1 MRCPYAI
8 LTACSQSHAFEE
20 RRFAV
25 PNSEEDA
32 MKIGRSVARLKPS
45 SDNAIFDCKVLSRNH
60 AVLWHEEGCFLLKD
74 TKSSNGTFVNND
86 RLSKSAEESSPRQ
99 IYSGDILQ
107 FGVEISEN
115 ANKVTHGCILAIIR
129 LYDANGEEACPPDN
143 IEINGYVRTHDGD
156 SLMFPLADF
165 RQLFQLQHYM
175 REAVYRERA
184 LKQKLSMLENILS
197 STEQAAE
204 SSCQALI
211 SEDQLLSRIE
221 MLEGQLALYSKNVLG
236 EKVKEQM
243 SDLLVDKN
251 KFESLAKESLRRAQ
265 EERYETLQRL
275 ADVERS
281 LVNAEEESSV
291 LMQRVYDLENELSV
305 AIDANSSLRDHISQ
319 LMKQLRAMEIKYG
332 DLDDKTFPVNALCEK
347 SWINNKAELKVPD
360 LQFPND
366 LQEESNAKLHLRDEK
381 NQAMLKVRLT
391 PYGSNCDFAV
401 GLNSVCIAAFF
412 GDVSCLQSRNDGQIF
427 HNEQDQKRINKLI
440 LFRTRVPVTS
450 DTGIAG
456 TNDPSRDHTSSKFN
470 KEFALYIAS
479 GG

>member
-1 MRCPYAI
+1 MTGMRCPYAI

-20 RRFAV
+20 RRFTV
-25 PNSEEDA
+25 PNSEEEA
-32 MKIGRSVARLKPS
+32 IKIGRSVARWKPS

-115 ANKVTHGCILAIIR
+115 ANKVTHGCILAMIR

-143 IEINGYVRTHDGD
+143 MEINGYLRAHHGSD
-156 SLMFPLADF
+156 SLMFPLVDSH
-165 RQLFQLQHYM
+165 QLFQLQHYM
-175 REAVYRERA
+175 REAMYRERA
-184 LKQKLSMLENILS
+184 LEQKLTMLESILS

-204 SSCQALI
+204 SGCQALI

-221 MLEGQLALYSKNVLG
+221 MLEGQLALYSRNILS

-265 EERYETLQRL
+265 EERCEALLRL

-281 LVNAEEESSV
+281 LLNAEEESSV
-291 LMQRVYDLENELSV
+291 LRQRVSDLQNELSV
-305 AIDANSSLRDHISQ
+305 AVDANSLLRDHVSQ
-319 LMKQLRAMEIKYG
+319 LKKQLRAMEIKYG
-332 DLDDKTFPVNALCEK
+332 DLENKNFPINLLCDKSRIKEKDRPKISDSQYLNTSQGENGKRIAYVSSSRSYAKLYLCDEK
-347 SWINNKAELKVPD
+347 S
-360 LQFPND
+360 
-366 LQEESNAKLHLRDEK
+366 
-381 NQAMLKVRLT
+381 QAMLEVRLT
-391 PYGSNCDFAV
+391 SCRSNYDFGVVQLVIGPPFQA
-401 GLNSVCIAAFF
+401 LLLCALPLFSVMF
-412 GDVSCLQSRNDGQIF
+412 VVYSL
-427 HNEQDQKRINKLI
+427 
-440 LFRTRVPVTS
+440 
-450 DTGIAG
+450 G
-456 TNDPSRDHTSSKFN
+456 TMLTSSILSKI
-470 KEFALYIAS
+470 KRE
-479 GG
+479 

>member
-20 RRFAV
+20 RRFTV
-25 PNSEEDA
+25 PNSEEEA
-32 MKIGRSVARLKPS
+32 MKIGRSVARWKPS

-115 ANKVTHGCILAIIR
+115 ANKVTHGCILAMIR
-129 LYDANGEEACPPDN
+129 LYDSNGEEACPPDN
-143 IEINGYVRTHDGD
+143 MEISGYLRAHDND
-156 SLMFPLADF
+156 SVMFPLVDSH
-165 RQLFQLQHYM
+165 QLFQLQHYM
-175 REAVYRERA
+175 REAMYRERA
-184 LKQKLSMLENILS
+184 LEQKLAMLENILS

-221 MLEGQLALYSKNVLG
+221 MLEGQLALYSKNALS

-243 SDLLVDKN
+243 NDLLVDKN

-265 EERYETLQRL
+265 EERCEALQRL

-281 LVNAEEESSV
+281 LLNAEEESSV
-291 LMQRVYDLENELSV
+291 LRQRVADLENELTV
-305 AIDANSSLRDHISQ
+305 AVDANSSLREHISQ
-319 LMKQLRAMEIKYG
+319 LKKQLRAMEIKYG
-332 DLDDKTFPVNALCEK
+332 DLEEKNFSLSVLCEK
-347 SWINNKAELKVPD
+347 SRVKDKTDLKISD
-360 LQFPND
+360 SQFLNPSQGENGY
-366 LQEESNAKLHLRDEK
+366 AKLYLCDEK
-381 NQAMLKVRLT
+381 SQAMLELRLT
-391 PYGSNCDFAV
+391 PYRSNCDFAA
-401 GLNSVCIAAFF
+401 LLLCALPLFSVMFIVYSL
-412 GDVSCLQSRNDGQIF
+412 GTMVISSVLSKI
-427 HNEQDQKRINKLI
+427 KR
-440 LFRTRVPVTS
+440 
-450 DTGIAG
+450 
-456 TNDPSRDHTSSKFN
+456 
-470 KEFALYIAS
+470 E
-479 GG
+479 

>member
-1 MRCPYAI
+1 MRGIRCPYAI

-20 RRFAV
+20 RRFTV
-25 PNSEEDA
+25 PNSEEEA
-32 MKIGRSVARLKPS
+32 IKIGRSVARWKPS

-115 ANKVTHGCILAIIR
+115 ANKVTHGCILAMIR
-129 LYDANGEEACPPDN
+129 LYDVNGEEACAPDN
-143 IEINGYVRTHDGD
+143 MDINGYIRTRD
-156 SLMFPLADF
+156 SDCMMFPLVDSH
-165 RQLFQLQHYM
+165 QLFQLQHYL
-175 REAVYRERA
+175 REAMYRERS
-184 LKQKLSMLENILS
+184 LEQKLAMLENILS

-221 MLEGQLALYSKNVLG
+221 MLEGQLALYSKNTIS

-265 EERYETLQRL
+265 EERCEALQRL

-281 LVNAEEESSV
+281 LINAEEESSV
-291 LMQRVYDLENELSV
+291 LRQRVADLENELTV
-305 AIDANSSLRDHISQ
+305 AVDANSSLREHVLQ
-319 LMKQLRAMEIKYG
+319 LKKQLKGMEFKYG
-332 DLDDKTFPVNALCEK
+332 DPEDKDFSAISFCEK
-347 SWINNKAELKVPD
+347 PEKKDEIKISGSQYLSTSQGENGY
-360 LQFPND
+360 
-366 LQEESNAKLHLRDEK
+366 AKLYFCDEK
-381 NQAMLKVRLT
+381 SQAMLELKLT
-391 PYGSNCDFAV
+391 PYRPNGDFAV
-401 GLNSVCIAAFF
+401 LLLCALPLFSVVFIIYSLGATIASSISNW
-412 GDVSCLQSRNDGQIF
+412 VISRSRKNIF
-427 HNEQDQKRINKLI
+427 TIESAVYAGNKNGIRINAN
-440 LFRTRVPVTS
+440 
-450 DTGIAG
+450 G
-456 TNDPSRDHTSSKFN
+456 
-470 KEFALYIAS
+470 
-479 GG
+479 

>member
-1 MRCPYAI
+1 MTGMRCPYAI

-20 RRFAV
+20 RRFTV
-25 PNSEEDA
+25 PNSEEEA

-115 ANKVTHGCILAIIR
+115 ANKVTHGCILAMIR

-143 IEINGYVRTHDGD
+143 MEISGYLRAHDSD
-156 SLMFPLADF
+156 SLMFPLVDF
-165 RQLFQLQHYM
+165 HQLFQLQHYM

-184 LKQKLSMLENILS
+184 LKQKLALLENILS

-221 MLEGQLALYSKNVLG
+221 MLEGQLALYSKNVLS

-265 EERYETLQRL
+265 EERCETLQRL

-281 LVNAEEESSV
+281 LLNAEEESSV
-291 LMQRVYDLENELSV
+291 LRQRVADLENELSV
-305 AIDANSSLRDHISQ
+305 AVNANSLLRDHVSH
-319 LMKQLRAMEIKYG
+319 LKKQLRAMEIKYG
-332 DLDDKTFPVNALCEK
+332 DLEDKNFPVNLLREK
-347 SWINNKAELKVPD
+347 SRINNKAELKISD
-360 LQFPND
+360 SQFLNASQGEND
-366 LQEESNAKLHLRDEK
+366 IIRKLSGYAKLYLCDEK
-381 NQAMLKVRLT
+381 HQAMLEVRLT
-391 PYGSNCDFAV
+391 AYRSNCDFAA
-401 GLNSVCIAAFF
+401 LLLCALPLFSVMFIVYSL
-412 GDVSCLQSRNDGQIF
+412 G
-427 HNEQDQKRINKLI
+427 
-440 LFRTRVPVTS
+440 TMVTS
-450 DTGIAG
+450 SIL
-456 TNDPSRDHTSSKFN
+456 SKIK
-470 KEFALYIAS
+470 KE
-479 GG
+479 

>member
-20 RRFAV
+20 RRFTV
-25 PNSEEDA
+25 PNSEEEA

-115 ANKVTHGCILAIIR
+115 ANKVTHGCILAMIR
-129 LYDANGEEACPPDN
+129 LYDANGEESCPPDN
-143 IEINGYVRTHDGD
+143 MEISGYLRAHDSD
-156 SLMFPLADF
+156 SLMFPLVDSH
-165 RQLFQLQHYM
+165 QLFQLQHYM
-175 REAVYRERA
+175 REAMYRERA
-184 LKQKLSMLENILS
+184 LEQKLAMLENILS

-221 MLEGQLALYSKNVLG
+221 MLEGQLALYSKNVLS

-265 EERYETLQRL
+265 EERCEALQRL

-281 LVNAEEESSV
+281 LLNAVILIYQSFILILEEESSV
-291 LMQRVYDLENELSV
+291 LRQRVADLEDELSV
-305 AIDANSSLRDHISQ
+305 AVEANSLLRDHVSQ
-319 LMKQLRAMEIKYG
+319 LKKQLTMETKHG
-332 DLDDKTFPVNALCEK
+332 DVEDKNLSANLLCEK
-347 SWINNKAELKVPD
+347 PRIKDKAEVKISD
-360 LQFPND
+360 SQFLNAS
-366 LQEESNAKLHLRDEK
+366 QGENGYAKLYLCDEK
-381 NQAMLKVRLT
+381 NQAMLEVRLT
-391 PYGSNCDFAV
+391 PYRSNCDFAV
-401 GLNSVCIAAFF
+401 G
-412 GDVSCLQSRNDGQIF
+412 
-427 HNEQDQKRINKLI
+427 
-440 LFRTRVPVTS
+440 
-450 DTGIAG
+450 
-456 TNDPSRDHTSSKFN
+456 SKFLN
-470 KEFALYIAS
+470 VAATFH
-479 GG
+479 